1 MRCRRRRGSIL
12 LTPAASLAATTK
24 KAPEQWV
31 VVKIGDDYKAIRST
45 EVSNEKKKL
54 ADDYNKREEDWKDEK
69 RNPTPRPQGRCSVK
83 FKIVKSGFTTEEG
96 REEYIDKVVEEGDQK
111 DDSKGGSKDKGRGP
125 ARWLPRIGARRHG

>member
-1 MRCRRRRGSIL
+1 MHRRSFTVLALAVLGAVAGTIL

-54 ADDYNKREEDWKDEK
+54 ADDYKKALEDWKDLRK
-69 RNPTPRPQGRCSVK
+69 SDPKAPRPMRVK
-83 FKIVKSGFTTEEG
+83 FKIVKSGFSTEKG
-96 REEYIDKVVEEGDQK
+96 AKEYIDKVVEEGDQK
-111 DDSKGGSKDKGRGP
+111 DDSKGGSKDKGK
-125 ARWLPRIGARRHG
+125 